1 MDRKLVDF
9 FLTAG
14 KLKTTERFGW
24 TKYKIA
30 PESVADHS
38 WRTALIAYVLAKRL
52 KLDDSKAV
60 KMALVHDLAEVKT
73 GDIPR
78 NKVGASEKERLETNA
93 LKTILADINR
103 SDANEISD
111 LCSEY
116 MERKTKA
123 AKLVRDADN
132 LDMIL
137 QALEYEKS
145 DKIKLDEFFETEFL
159 LPETKALAKEIKAR
173 RSRRD

>member
-1 MDRKLVDF
+1 MDKKLVDF

-24 TKYKIA
+24 TRYKIA

-38 WRTALIAYVLAKRL
+38 WRTALIAYVLAKQL

-60 KMALVHDLAEVKT
+60 KMALVHDLAEVET

-78 NKVGASEKERLETNA
+78 NSMSIEKKDSVEGKALKEILSVLAPSEKE
-93 LKTILADINR
+93 DIFG
-103 SDANEISD
+103 
-111 LCSEY
+111 LCDEY
-116 MERKTKA
+116 KSRKTA
-123 AKLVRDADN
+123 EAKLVRDADN

-145 DKIKLDEFFETEFL
+145 DKIELGEFFETEFL

>member
-78 NKVGASEKERLETNA
+78 NSVPMHEKERREAEA
-93 LKTILADINR
+93 LKAIVI
-103 SDANEISD
+103 D
-111 LCSEY
+111 LEPKEARELSKLCDEY
-116 MERKTKA
+116 QKRKSKI

-145 DKIKLDEFFETEFL
+145 DKTKLDEFFETEFL

-173 RSRRD
+173 RSQRD